1 MNSTGKNLSLLLGP
15 LSFAIIWWLQP
26 AGLDVAQA
34 KVLGVV
40 AWMLIW
46 WIAES
51 VPMGVTSLL
60 PIILFP
66 LLGVLS
72 LEKTCL
78 AYSNRYVFLFLGGF
92 LIALAM
98 EKWNLH
104 RRLALNIVSRTG
116 TGANHI
122 ILGFGLVVIVNSSH
136 NQTAPI
142 VLCGVAVII
151 AGVRV
156 GATGNGCNRTFRAFS
171 EAKSSGSDISVGHYE
186 CSVAACRTSSGY
198 AFVHSPCIAIDEF
211 VLYGLIFSNQK
222 NA

>member
-1 MNSTGKNLSLLLGP
+1 LHKHGELSLFSLQFANADSTKSHVANEKFQYLIFFDRTLLHGANLPRKSPCTLLLTTMNSISKNLSLLLGP
-15 LSFAIIWWLQP
+15 LSFASIWWWQP

-40 AWMLIW
+40 AWMLVW

-66 LLGVLS
+66 ILGVLS

-98 EKWNLH
+98 EKWNCTEGLH
-104 RRLALNIVSRTG
+104 
-116 TGANHI
+116 
-122 ILGFGLVVIVNSSH
+122 
-136 NQTAPI
+136 
-142 VLCGVAVII
+142 
-151 AGVRV
+151 
-156 GATGNGCNRTFRAFS
+156 
-171 EAKSSGSDISVGHYE
+171 
-186 CSVAACRTSSGY
+186 
-198 AFVHSPCIAIDEF
+198 
-211 VLYGLIFSNQK
+211 
-222 NA
+222 

>member
-1 MNSTGKNLSLLLGP
+1 MNLASKNLSLLLGP
-15 LSFAIIWWLQP
+15 LAFALIWWMQP

-66 LLGVLS
+66 MLGVLS

-122 ILGFGLVVIVNSSH
+122 ILGFLLASYFISMWISNTATTLIPMANS
-136 NQTAPI
+136 
-142 VLCGVAVII
+142 
-151 AGVRV
+151 
-156 GATGNGCNRTFRAFS
+156 
-171 EAKSSGSDISVGHYE
+171 
-186 CSVAACRTSSGY
+186 
-198 AFVHSPCIAIDEF
+198 
-211 VLYGLIFSNQK
+211 
-222 NA
+222 